1 MKRLLAFIL
10 IVSALLSMSVFAE
23 DNIYNK
29 IRIVNIDLPSHDS
42 SSGYKEIDTA
52 EELEEAIDYVKTN
65 LVTDKSENTI
75 QFMVKLNG
83 DARTSEKVKSLSE
96 ERGDNKTLEEVHAWR
111 ERLFKAYEEYYGQL
125 FENNRHLFDV
135 FPGATIS
142 NKKLSPD
149 VIVTVDAESLT
160 ANSLVTLAKSDNV
173 AMILLYEPGKVI
185 SYIIYP
191 EIDKNFTDVPENAW
205 FSEYVSK
212 AYVYGIMEGTTAT
225 TFEPDA
231 ALTRAM
237 LVTMIGRFDERLN
250 GTLGEAAENPFSDV
264 KPGKWYSDYVA
275 RAAEIG
281 IVEGYPDG
289 TFRPDKEV
297 TREEAVTILG
307 RYYKLNAPETVYT
320 STILVTYFPH
330 TDTAE
335 IADWAQKWVYEGM
348 RIGAIHYEKAN
359 YGDTMAD
366 APEYY
371 FEPGRSMTR
380 AEAAKVA
387 YIFLNDLRLS
397 IENGYCARS
406 CDLDAVK

>member
-1 MKRLLAFIL
+1 MKRMLAVILAALMLLSTATFVLAEDFPYDKLEFYAQSTPYTTPSQNKLEGVTSEEEFIDR
-10 IVSALLSMSVFAE
+10 INEIAAVSAHYYNEETVYVTVNFSFTYSSKDHLASHGYSDYSRPAPQDVRCYGYCRADYYSDLLKDFKFPE
-23 DNIYNK
+23 DIKASDYTENIYSPSASVSFK
-29 IRIVNIDLPSHDS
+29 IKKEDISLSQIKELISDNAVSGITFSSIEYKEEFIVNSPEFAD
-42 SSGYKEIDTA
+42 
-52 EELEEAIDYVKTN
+52 VN
-65 LVTDKSENTI
+65 KS
-75 QFMVKLNG
+75 
-83 DARTSEKVKSLSE
+83 
-96 ERGDNKTLEEVHAWR
+96 AWYC
-111 ERLFKAYEEYYGQL
+111 EHV
-125 FENNRHLFDV
+125 NNACSMGL
-135 FPGATIS
+135 
-142 NKKLSPD
+142 
-149 VIVTVDAESLT
+149 
-160 ANSLVTLAKSDNV
+160 
-173 AMILLYEPGKVI
+173 
-185 SYIIYP
+185 
-191 EIDKNFTDVPENAW
+191 
-205 FSEYVSK
+205 
-212 AYVYGIMEGTTAT
+212 MEGTTAT
-225 TFEPDA
+225 TFEPNA

-250 GTLGEAAENPFSDV
+250 GTLGEAGENPFSDV
-264 KPGKWYSDYVA
+264 KAGKWYTDYVIW
-275 RAAEIG
+275 AAEIG

-320 STILVTYFPH
+320 CTILVTYFPH

-397 IENGYCARS
+397 IEKGYCARS